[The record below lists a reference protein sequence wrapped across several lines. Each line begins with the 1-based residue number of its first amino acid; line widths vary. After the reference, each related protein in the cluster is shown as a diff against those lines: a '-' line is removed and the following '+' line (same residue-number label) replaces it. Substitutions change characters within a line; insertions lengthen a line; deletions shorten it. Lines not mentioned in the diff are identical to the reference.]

1 MLNHHQMEEI
11 NYLMTMSL
19 STPDL
24 LASKDWYINLLD
36 IPHYVTIN
44 HSEHRA
50 WTDHT
55 PGISALHLAF
65 KMLSWNPSGS
75 SGVLGISSTG
85 LLDCVC
91 LVTQVCPTL
100 CDPTD
105 SSPPGS
111 SVHRDSPGKNTGV
124 GCHALLQGIFLTRDR
139 TQVSHIA
146 GRFLTIWATR
156 EAWTSRL
163 VPSNKC

>member
-1 MLNHHQMEEI
+1 
-11 NYLMTMSL
+11 MSL

-44 HSEHRA
+44 HSENLA

-55 PGISALHLAF
+55 PGISPLHLAF

-91 LVTQVCPTL
+91 LVTQLCPTL

-111 SVHRDSPGKNTGV
+111 SVHRDSSGKNTGT
-124 GCHALLQGIFLTRDR
+124 GWHALFQGDFPNPGIKPISLMSPEFAGGFFTESTTWEAPPGKPLYK
-139 TQVSHIA
+139 VYKKILHI
-146 GRFLTIWATR
+146 I
-156 EAWTSRL
+156 
-163 VPSNKC
+163 CH

>member
-1 MLNHHQMEEI
+1 
-11 NYLMTMSL
+11 MSL

-36 IPHYVTIN
+36 IPHDVTIN
-44 HSEHRA
+44 HSENLA

-55 PGISALHLAF
+55 PGISPLHLAF

-91 LVTQVCPTL
+91 LVTQLCPTL

-111 SVHRDSPGKNTGV
+111 SVHRDSSGKNTGV
-124 GCHALLQGIFLTRDR
+124 GCHALLQRIFLTRDR
-139 TQVSHIA
+139 TQVSTLQADSWPSEPPGKPGLRDWCPAINA
-146 GRFLTIWATR
+146 RVSFT
-156 EAWTSRL
+156 TSQ
-163 VPSNKC
+163 CQ